1 MQSKCNQNQSK
12 CNQNSVKKQPKCS
25 QKAVK
30 KQPKCSQNAVL
41 RAYTRLKSFQSCL
54 ETIHFLFTTLRN
66 QSLYLFT
73 ARSQEQQSINNRIG
87 EILSSAEPNRSPSSS
102 VVANELPNIVDSS
115 ETFESVVPQISEAEQ
130 VQQQII
136 NATNSENGEEVRVY
150 VRCNY
155 CDTFR

>member
-1 MQSKCNQNQSK
+1 M
-12 CNQNSVKKQPKCS
+12 
-25 QKAVK
+25 
-30 KQPKCSQNAVL
+30 
-41 RAYTRLKSFQSCL
+41 
-54 ETIHFLFTTLRN
+54 HFLFTSLRN

-136 NATNSENGEEVRVY
+136 NATNPENGEEVRVY